1 VYTMDEYRDC
11 LERVAAIL
19 NQCGLR
25 FCLTGGAAFIAH
37 GDPRTTQDVDLVVD
51 GERLR
56 DSLPDLLSL
65 LKQGRFLLNEE
76 SIRQAVQSQ
85 RQFQLIDLVST
96 FKLDLYPREL
106 VAGQLDRAVEIEIM
120 PGLRLPVASIP
131 DLIAAK
137 LVWISKGSHKSR
149 RDVKWLM
156 RGASAEEQA
165 LAREFAAGLGLTELL
180 GEVLA
185 EPDELDD

>member
-1 VYTMDEYRDC
+1 MYTIDEYRDC
-11 LERVAAIL
+11 LEHVAAIL
-19 NQCGLR
+19 DQCGLR
-25 FCLTGGAAFIAH
+25 FCLTGGAAFIAY

-51 GERLR
+51 VERLR
-56 DSLPDLLSL
+56 ECLPDLLAL
-65 LKQGRFLLNEE
+65 LKQGRFLLNEQT
-76 SIRQAVQSQ
+76 IRQAIQSQ

-106 VAGQLDRAVEIEIM
+106 LAGQLDRAVEIEIM
-120 PGLRLPVASIP
+120 PGLRLPVASVP

-149 RDVKWLM
+149 RDVRWLM
-156 RGASAEEQA
+156 RGASDEEQA
-165 LAREFAAGLGLTELL
+165 LTREFAAGLGLADLL
-180 GEVLA
+180 TEVLA